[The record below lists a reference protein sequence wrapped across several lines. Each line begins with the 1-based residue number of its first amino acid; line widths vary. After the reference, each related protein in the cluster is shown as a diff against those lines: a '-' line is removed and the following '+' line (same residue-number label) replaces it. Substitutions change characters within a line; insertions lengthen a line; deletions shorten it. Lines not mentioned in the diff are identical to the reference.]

1 MARKTLTLNADGTL
15 DGVQMAIV
23 NKRMEA
29 ICAQDGQHA
38 AAHRAP
44 RACSTARATSPAAS

>member
-1 MARKTLTLNADGTL
+1 MAKNTLTLNADGTL
-15 DGVQMAIV
+15 DGVQMAII

-29 ICAQDGQHA
+29 ICAKMANTLLRTGG
-38 AAHRAP
+38 